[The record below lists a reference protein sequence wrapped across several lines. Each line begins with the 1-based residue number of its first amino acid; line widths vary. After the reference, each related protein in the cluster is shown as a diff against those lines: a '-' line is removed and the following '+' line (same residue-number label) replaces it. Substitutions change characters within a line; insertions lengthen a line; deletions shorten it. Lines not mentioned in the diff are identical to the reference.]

1 MPFSRESKFALN
13 QNRIISRDAPPAHSE
28 GVNGDQA
35 LVKFGGKPPRMYI
48 KSNNVWYYTELKQA
62 ATSSEFAKNRFTED
76 LLLEDGMT
84 MTPDMNAKTRSTI
97 QYGTKSIVSRSWMN
111 TCTVNKVNGN
121 DNSVIKQIGTSP
133 TAGKTFFFPEHTVIF
148 RTIVKVLTLTNL
160 GTTEC
165 SVQVSE
171 TSGTGAD
178 SAISSGKELLGAGA
192 SGTASTDSA
201 SASNISVG
209 TTGPDLGDMWANT
222 EAIPLSASRTYPYL
236 CNALG
241 NGGTDPTTEGVLVIF
256 FEYITFDN
264 FTTTSP
270 PPGPVE

>member
-1 MPFSRESKFALN
+1 MSFSREAKFALN
-13 QNRIISRDAPPAHSE
+13 QNKMILRDAPPAYSE

-35 LVKFGGKPPRMYI
+35 LVKFGNKPPRMYV
-48 KSNNVWYYTELKQA
+48 KVNNVWYYTELKQA
-62 ATSSEFAKNRFTED
+62 ATSSPFARNRFSED
-76 LLLEDGMT
+76 LTLAGGIT
-84 MTPDMNAKTRSTI
+84 MVPANDSKTRSTI

-111 TCTVNKVNGN
+111 TCTVNRVNGN
-121 DNSVIKQIGTSP
+121 DNSVIKQIGTSAI
-133 TAGKTFFFPEHTVIF
+133 AGKTFFFPEHTVIL

-160 GTTEC
+160 GSTEC

-171 TSGTGAD
+171 ASGTGAD

-209 TTGPDLGDMWANT
+209 TTGPDLGDIWANT

>member
-1 MPFSRESKFALN
+1 
-13 QNRIISRDAPPAHSE
+13 
-28 GVNGDQA
+28 
-35 LVKFGGKPPRMYI
+35 
-48 KSNNVWYYTELKQA
+48 ELKQA

-84 MTPDMNAKTRSTI
+84 MMPDMNAKTRSTI

-111 TCTVNKVNGN
+111 ICTVNKVNGN

-171 TSGTGAD
+171 TSGT
-178 SAISSGKELLGAGA
+178 SANSVISSGKELLGAGA

-209 TTGPDLGDMWANT
+209 TTASDLGEMWANT
-222 EAIPLSASRTYPYL
+222 EAIPLSESRTYPYL